1 MRTKPTLRNKHT
13 EGRMVRPFMRL
24 ISPLLAAIAV
34 TAVGG
39 CGQRWFAD
47 RATNPVVEDYVSR
60 RSFGD
65 PAFGMLSG
73 SATRRTILVEFPAD
87 KQTRH
92 RICAE
97 PPPDAV
103 EAYANALSAAIKGV
117 PVSGGGTLGAD
128 AARSFATEASPILY
142 RTQGLQL
149 LRDSQYHLCTMH
161 LNGVINEDEYRRFFA
176 SIVYNATW
184 LIDREMPALAVAA
197 ARTPVVVGP
206 TVSIAAPSQPPTA
219 QPAAEKIATD
229 KAVADRAAAEKAA
242 ADKVTAERNAA
253 AAKAAEVAKAIGPGT
268 LLAPQP
274 PPPLTG
280 R

>member
-1 MRTKPTLRNKHT
+1 MR
-13 EGRMVRPFMRL
+13 RPL
-24 ISPLLAAIAV
+24 IRFSLPLLAATSA

-60 RSFGD
+60 HSFGD

-73 SATRRTILVEFPAD
+73 SATRRTTLIEFPTRD
-87 KQTRH
+87 NVRH
-92 RICAE
+92 RVCAE

-128 AARSFATEASPILY
+128 VARSFATEASPILY

-149 LRDSQYHLCTMH
+149 LRDSQYHLCTMY
-161 LNGVINEDEYRRFFA
+161 LNGVINEDQYRHFFS

-206 TVSIAAPSQPPTA
+206 TVSLTAPSPPSQPAATQTP
-219 QPAAEKIATD
+219 AEK
-229 KAVADRAAAEKAA
+229 AAAEKAA
-242 ADKVTAERNAA
+242 ADKAAADRNAA
-253 AAKAAEVAKAIGPGT
+253 AAKAAEVAKAVGPGN
-268 LLAPQP
+268 LPAPLP
-274 PPPLTG
+274 PATT